1 MKKLDMVVVWA
12 LQLFVLLFFSF
23 VVLLWYGCATLI
35 PLAMWLK
42 LSQVIAPLTGPAA
55 ATALALVMVGAVGV
69 YLARAS
75 KVFDAFL
82 ETGVELF
89 KLGQT
94 SLHRISEKMLPVTE
108 LNTKD
113 GHIILEDKFS

>member
-12 LQLFVLLFFSF
+12 LQLLVLLFFSF

-42 LSQVIAPLTGPAA
+42 LSQAIAPLTGPAA
-55 ATALALVMVGAVGV
+55 ATALALVMVSAMGI

-75 KVFDAFL
+75 RVFDAFL
-82 ETGVELF
+82 ETGAELF

-94 SLHRISEKMLPVTE
+94 SLHRISEKMLPVPE
-108 LNTKD
+108 LGTKS
-113 GHIILEDKFS
+113 GQIILEDKFS